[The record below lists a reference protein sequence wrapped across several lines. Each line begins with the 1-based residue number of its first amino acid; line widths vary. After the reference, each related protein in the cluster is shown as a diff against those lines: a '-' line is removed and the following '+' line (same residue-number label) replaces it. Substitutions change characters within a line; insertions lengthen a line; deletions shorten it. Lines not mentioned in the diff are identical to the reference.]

1 MDQISIFDALDAPAV
16 AAPAVRLTDP
26 DTCRTAAERASV
38 NAGTNRALA
47 LKAHAHADAG
57 LTDFELADLTGV
69 PQTSIGKRRGE
80 LVALGY
86 IERTELRRPSPTGS
100 PAIVW
105 RITDAGR
112 REARQ
117 VAA

>member
-1 MDQISIFDALDAPAV
+1 MTVHPSLLDPV
-16 AAPAVRLTDP
+16 TLEPAVRWDDP
-26 DTCRTAAERASV
+26 DTCSDAARRASV

-80 LVALGY
+80 LVTLGLV
-86 IERTELRRPSPTGS
+86 ERTAVRRPSPTGAL
-100 PAIVW
+100 AIVW

-112 REARQ
+112 RQARQ
-117 VAA
+117 VAE